1 MTTPAASGSV
11 ESGAPGAMAGAQ
23 ADVLSGTALG
33 AGLDRPIND
42 ILTGM
47 GLPNLP
53 QLPAAPIAFELPPL
67 PTLDLSVLTRPLTD
81 LAASF
86 GTGQLGQGLNVDP
99 TAVLDGI
106 SSALETAMSLAS
118 SVAQLASS
126 WQGSGATGATDKA
139 AAAQVNTT
147 QLQGQNVQQKAIL
160 VNASTTVATG
170 AASISAI
177 IAKFLAA
184 VTASAPFLVT
194 PPGQVFLLSMA
205 TETAAEATAVVA
217 KTKAELTVQSA
228 QMTTAG
234 EKVKVTEAP
243 GGVDALSQVTQLLSL
258 ISPLAS
264 VATTGAETVQK
275 LQDIAQPVET
285 TEEIAPVADP
295 IDSAAG
301 LGGGGGAM
309 PVGGLV
315 GASAPVAQQ
324 SMTPRTAA
332 AAPVAPGVAADAPAA
347 ARVAATGGT
356 GMMPPMG
363 MMGAGMGGRAGLDES
378 EGDDVRT
385 QMVTS
390 EHGDDVVGELGNTG
404 VPVVG
409 AAGTTSTRAVQS

>member
-23 ADVLSGTALG
+23 SQVLSGTALG
-33 AGLDRPIND
+33 ANLDLPIND
-42 ILTGM
+42 ILSGL

-81 LAASF
+81 LASSF

-106 SSALETAMSLAS
+106 SSALQTAMSLAS
-118 SVAQLASS
+118 TVAQLASS
-126 WQGSGATGATDKA
+126 WQGSGAAGATDKA
-139 AAAQVNTT
+139 AAAQTNTT
-147 QLQGQNVQQKAIL
+147 ELAGQNVQQKTIL

-205 TETAAEATAVVA
+205 TESAAEASAVVA

-275 LQDIAQPVET
+275 LQDIAQPVVI
-285 TEEIAPVADP
+285 TEDAAPVADP
-295 IDSAAG
+295 IDSAAA
-301 LGGGGGAM
+301 LGGGGGGM
-309 PVGGLV
+309 PIGALV
-315 GASAPVAQQ
+315 GSTAPVAQ
-324 SMTPRTAA
+324 SLTPRTAA
-332 AAPVAPGVAADAPAA
+332 APPVAPGVAADAPAV
-347 ARVAATGGT
+347 ARVAGPGGT

-378 EGDDVRT
+378 EGGDDVRT

-404 VPVVG
+404 VAVVG
-409 AAGTTSTRAVQS
+409 AAGSTSTRAVQS